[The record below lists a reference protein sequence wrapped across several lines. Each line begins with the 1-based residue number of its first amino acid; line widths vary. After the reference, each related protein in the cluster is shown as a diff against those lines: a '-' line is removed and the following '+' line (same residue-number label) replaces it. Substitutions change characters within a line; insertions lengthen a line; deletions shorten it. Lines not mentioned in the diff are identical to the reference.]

1 MKTKSDI
8 LKRTLYILIPLA
20 ILAIGVIKLKKN
32 KELTQSKVY
41 QYDKKLA
48 VNIQADTVQIDRVD
62 ARFSY
67 SGTFEPNK
75 ETKISAEIQGKI
87 NEVLVDVGSFVNKGQ
102 ALIQLDNSL
111 LKLQLQT
118 IELQIEGL
126 EADVNRYSILA
137 KADAIQ
143 GVQLEKAVI
152 GLKSA
157 RVQMAT
163 LLVQI
168 GKTTIRAPFGGLV
181 TAKLSEEGA
190 FAAPGV
196 PLLQITDI
204 SKLKFTVNVP
214 EQDLNLFKFNQK
226 YSIRTDAYS
235 NVSILGIATLIGSK
249 ANAGNSF
256 PVQFTVHNTPDLKIK
271 SGMFGKVNLGN
282 SEQEIG
288 IVIPASA
295 IVGSSIKP
303 QVYLVKIGKAALQDI
318 AGLKKIQNEVLV
330 SVGLKEGDIIVTNG
344 FINLFDGANVAIK

>member
-143 GVQLEKAVI
+143 GVQLEKSVI

-157 RVQMAT
+157 RVQRAT

-235 NVSILGIATLIGSK
+235 NVSIIGIATLIGSK

-303 QVYLVKIGKAALQDI
+303 QVYLVKNGKAVLQDI